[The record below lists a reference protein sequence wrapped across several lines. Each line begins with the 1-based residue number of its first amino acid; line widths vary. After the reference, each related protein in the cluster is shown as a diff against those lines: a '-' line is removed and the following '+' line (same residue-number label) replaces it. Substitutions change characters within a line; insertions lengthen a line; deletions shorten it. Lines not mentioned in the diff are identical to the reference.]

1 MTDEEI
7 RWVLNNLTPDQEKII
22 EHYCKNDS
30 RELRKIGKDTW
41 ETLGVPQSD
50 YDDLCD
56 DAVKVLIETVTFFDP
71 KKGVKFHTYLT
82 GNIKRSAK
90 DWHRDHYLRAK
101 RNHLL
106 MKNGKIVRDE
116 RGNPIIVQGVSLDAE
131 NEDGHD
137 IKETVADSHTVE
149 DTFFN
154 VYDIESGSRLDK
166 YLRELPIDQRR
177 VAKMFIA
184 KYKPKEIKE
193 ILHISDKQWSD
204 IVNGL
209 RTHEYISILYKK

>member
-7 RWVLNNLTPDQEKII
+7 RWVLNNLTPEQEKII

-41 ETLGVPQSD
+41 ETLGVPKSD

-71 KKGVKFHTYLT
+71 KKGAKFHTYLT

-90 DWHRDHYLRAK
+90 DWHRDNYLRAK

-106 MKNGKIVRDE
+106 MKDGKIVRDE
-116 RGNPIIVQGVSLDAE
+116 KGNPIIVQGVSLDAE

-149 DTFFN
+149 DAFFN
-154 VYDIESGSRLDK
+154 EYDIEPGSRLDK

-184 KYKPKEIKE
+184 KFTPKEIKE
-193 ILHISDKQWSD
+193 ILHITDKQWYD
-204 IVNGL
+204 LLQGL
-209 RTHEYISILYKK
+209 KSHEYISILFKK